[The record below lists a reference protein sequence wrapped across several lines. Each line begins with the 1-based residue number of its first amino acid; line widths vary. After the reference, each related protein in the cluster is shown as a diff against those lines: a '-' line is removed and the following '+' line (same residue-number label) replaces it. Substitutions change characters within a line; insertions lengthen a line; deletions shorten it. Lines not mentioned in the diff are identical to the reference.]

1 MSVLKLVVTHETS
14 LLVQKSCGL
23 VTWHQPIELFFGL
36 MRSLYSNLNA
46 LHSNLVCLS
55 SNPKRS
61 ATLLARTPETVHQ
74 SYLCLFLLD
83 GRITMIRPDVP
94 NEPEQACRTEEG
106 KA

>member
-1 MSVLKLVVTHETS
+1 MNVLKLVVTHETS

-23 VTWHQPIELFFGL
+23 VTWYQPIEWFFGL

-46 LHSNLVCLS
+46 LNSNLVCLS
-55 SNPKRS
+55 SNPKRC
-61 ATLLARTPETVHQ
+61 AILLALTPETVHQ